1 MWFFLSLLLTLALP
15 ALSQPGMAQGQ
26 ANRVFDAVC
35 EHVPLPLRT
44 PAVPMRPAP
53 EQARLNPP
61 GVYDAFMKFRAEQ
74 AYTPTMELREVRL
87 TARWSRPDLVLAVP
101 SLRGVDTRAG
111 GSAFFTV
118 LMVPSRAMAQPRT
131 LSFAEAGAVRA
142 HISQGDGGV
151 SGGPATLKVTFEPP
165 SFYLRETWR
174 VFVLPCFAD
183 AEGNMTAKEFAEQD
197 VRLLGRWAAT
207 GIGVLVVVGIILL
220 LGQAAYAMNGWQ
232 LDPTAI
238 GGQAPIQTRLSP
250 IFICQDAFGH
260 ASLARF
266 QVFLFSLVLLGVYA
280 YAFAA
285 SLEVPEVSNTV
296 LALAGITLAGSTLAA
311 AASKPSLESPNRLWL
326 WGTGVL
332 RQTRRVPRWRDLVTG
347 DGEVDITRVQAL
359 GFSLFAACALIFLGA
374 EKLGSFE
381 IPEQLNYLIGLS
393 QAVYVAG
400 KALPVDSLRR
410 LNADLEALRGAEKA
424 AIGKPEASAEVQEYM
439 RLKTGVS
446 VSLVDVFGPRI
457 DLERLLTMGPGARL
471 EVTRQQFAKGFAPA

>member
-1 MWFFLSLLLTLALP
+1 MRFLLYIPFLLLLALP
-15 ALSQPGMAQGQ
+15 GRAQSTPT
-26 ANRVFDAVC
+26 FDAVC
-35 EHVPLPLRT
+35 EHVPFSLRGAGAASQ
-44 PAVPMRPAP
+44 PRPA
-53 EQARLNPP
+53 QARLNEP
-61 GVYDAFMKFRAEQ
+61 GVYDAFMKFRSEM
-74 AYTPTMELREVRL
+74 AYTPTMDLREVRL
-87 TARWSRPDLVLAVP
+87 TARWSRPDLVIEVP
-101 SLRGVDTRAG
+101 ALRNAQGQTG
-111 GSAFFTV
+111 GSAFYTI
-118 LMVPSRAMAQPRT
+118 LMVPREVMDLSRTPS
-131 LSFAEAGAVRA
+131 LVEAGAVRA
-142 HISQGDGGV
+142 RISQSDGAGG
-151 SGGPATLKVTFEPP
+151 GGPATLKVTFDPP
-165 SFYLRETWR
+165 SFYLRQTWR
-174 VFVLPCFAD
+174 IFLLPCFAD
-183 AEGNMTAKEFAEQD
+183 AAGGLTAMEFAEQD

-207 GIGVLVVVGIILL
+207 GIGVLVVVVIILL
-220 LGQAAYAMNGWQ
+220 LGQAAYAINGWQ
-232 LDPTAI
+232 LDPVKTE
-238 GGQAPIQTRLSP
+238 GQLPIKTRLSP
-250 IFICQDAFGH
+250 IFICQDAFGY

-296 LALAGITLAGSTLAA
+296 LALTGITLAGSTLAA

-332 RQTRRVPRWRDLVTG
+332 RQSRRVPRWRDLVTG

-374 EKLGSFE
+374 EKLGSFA

-424 AIGKPEASAEVQEYM
+424 AIGKPDASAEVQEYM

-446 VSLVDVFGPRI
+446 VSLMDFFGPRI
-457 DLERLLTMGPGARL
+457 DRERLLAMGPGARL
-471 EVTRQQFAKGFAPA
+471 EVTRQPSPGGFAPV

>member
-1 MWFFLSLLLTLALP
+1 MRIFLAVALFASLAMPGLAE
-15 ALSQPGMAQGQ
+15 AQVNS
-26 ANRVFDAVC
+26 APDPVC
-35 EHVPLPLRT
+35 EHVPLTLRGANA
-44 PAVPMRPAP
+44 PARQGPP
-53 EQARLNPP
+53 QARLNDP
-61 GVYDAFMKFRAEQ
+61 GVYDAFMKFRAEL
-74 AYTPTMELREVRL
+74 AYTPTMEMRDVRL
-87 TARWSRPDLVLAVP
+87 TARWSRPDLVIEVP
-101 SLRGVDTRAG
+101 PIRDAQGRTDGT
-111 GSAFFTV
+111 AFYTV
-118 LMVPSRAMAQPRT
+118 LMVPRDAMALPRT
-131 LSFAEAGAVRA
+131 PSLSEAGAVRA
-142 HISQGDGGV
+142 RVAQGDGAAQG
-151 SGGPATLKVTFEPP
+151 GGPATLKVTFEPP
-165 SFYLRETWR
+165 SFYLRQTWR
-174 VFVLPCFAD
+174 IFLLPCFAD
-183 AEGNMTAKEFAEQD
+183 GTGRVTASEFAEQD

-207 GIGVLVVVGIILL
+207 GIGLLVVLGIALL
-220 LGQAAYAMNGWQ
+220 LGQAAYAINGWQ
-232 LDPTAI
+232 LDPTRTE
-238 GGQAPIQTRLSP
+238 GQAPITTRLSP
-250 IFICQDAFGH
+250 IFICQDAFGY

-332 RQTRRVPRWRDLVTG
+332 RQSRRVPRWNDLVTG

-359 GFSLFAACALIFLGA
+359 GFSLFAACALVFLGA

-381 IPEQLNYLIGLS
+381 IPQQLNYLIGLS

-424 AIGKPEASAEVQEYM
+424 AIGKAEASPEFQEYM

-457 DLERLLTMGPGARL
+457 DRERLLTMGPGARM
-471 EVTRQQFAKGFAPA
+471 TATPPQSPGGFAPA